1 MKIYTTNTQHDDEFG
16 LAKRVVITS
25 FRQVSIFGKD
35 YTKILYCHSPESF
48 SVEKVGDNVDPNEN
62 VQVIM
67 GPKAEEIITELIN
80 CEKKKGATFVWSGAR
95 FKNQADECLLKEMK
109 KENWRYN
116 GCSIPHCWDP
126 LIRDFVETEEERRQR
141 LKEEREEELKR
152 TKREANMG
160 RINTTGKGIIIIQH

>member
-80 CEKKKGATFVWSGAR
+80 CEKKKRCDICLVWGALQESSRRMFAER
-95 FKNQADECLLKEMK
+95 N
-109 KENWRYN
+109 
-116 GCSIPHCWDP
+116 
-126 LIRDFVETEEERRQR
+126 EERK
-141 LKEEREEELKR
+141 LEV
-152 TKREANMG
+152 
-160 RINTTGKGIIIIQH
+160 